1 MSYNGP
7 VRSKGFPL
15 NVIPISCLKKTII
28 ACVCV
33 VVASLS
39 FVLALPSTAYALEEG
54 PLSGDSSAPVL
65 EGNTDASVSIG
76 ASHPVNGWEYDVV
89 SDQWSYY
96 QNSTLVKGW
105 LYVGGFWYWFDDEGI
120 MAVGLTECGTQ
131 TYYLNMGNDASTPYG
146 AMKTGWAVCDDG
158 WRFFSVSGA
167 MERCWLFDGSNWY
180 WLDSETGVMATGVTQ
195 CGSRRYCFNASG
207 SMVVGWA
214 CDGGVWYYAAPSG
227 ELRSGWQYIWGAW
240 YWLDPSTKAMATGLV
255 NDGSNLYAMGASG
268 AMQTGWTLVDSAWY
282 HAGPSGVLDAG
293 WYWDGSSWYW
303 LDPGTR
309 VMATGWLSINGSNY
323 YLDGSRGG
331 RMATGWVLD
340 GDLWY
345 WLFSSG
351 AQMRGGWLHS
361 GGAWYW
367 IDSATGAM
375 ATGLVDDGSNFYVM
389 GASGAMQTGW
399 AQSDGVW
406 YHAAGSGVLD
416 TGWYWDGAHWYWLD
430 LETRAM
436 ATGEFEA
443 YGDHYYSL
451 ADGAI
456 QMSGWAPYGDGLAL
470 LKSNGAVIF
479 VAGKNASGAP
489 VVQSGAQSTVRGDS
503 WEQALPGF
511 FSVDGK
517 TFYANADGELQSGW
531 VCLGD
536 SHYFFDSDYVMQTG
550 WCWDGSSWYW
560 LDSDGSMTTGWRSIS
575 GSWYFFDDSGI
586 MATGWKQCGEAW
598 YFFNDSGSMRTGWL
612 SWGGA
617 WYYLDSSGAMR
628 TGWLHDGSAWY
639 WLDEA
644 TGRMASSGWY
654 DCDGARSWFNAS
666 GVWIDASG
674 SVLGVSRQRLL
685 EQLISHENDSY
696 YLGTRYDTSL
706 SPVSCIYPNG
716 EPRSDGF
723 TGMNCGGFVSHVYA
737 KAGGDLSKI
746 ANSQSN
752 SPWPGGPGRGSFCN
766 AYRWYGYAIDSGATV
781 LQFNSVSELLAS
793 GQARKGDLVFFYP
806 FNPYSTDCH
815 IGFFWGDTPY
825 ENRFWHSFGGM
836 GNSIS
841 EFVSDGP
848 SWVILMR

>member
-1 MSYNGP
+1 M
-7 VRSKGFPL
+7 
-15 NVIPISCLKKTII
+15 NVIRVSCLKKAAI
-28 ACVCV
+28 ARICA

-39 FVLALPSTAYALEEG
+39 FALALPAAAYGSEEEALV
-54 PLSGDSSAPVL
+54 GDSSVPALGGNADAPV
-65 EGNTDASVSIG
+65 SIET
-76 ASHPVNGWEYDVV
+76 SHPVNGWEYD
-89 SDQWSYY
+89 QSYDRWFY
-96 QNSTLVKGW
+96 YRESVLVKGW
-105 LYVGGFWYWFDDEGI
+105 LYVGGFWYWFDDDGI
-120 MAVGLTECGTQ
+120 MTVGLTECGSQ
-131 TYYLNMGNDASTPYG
+131 TYYLNTGSDTSIPCG
-146 AMKTGWAVCDDG
+146 AMKTGWVACDDG
-158 WRFFSVSGA
+158 WRFFDVSGA

-195 CGSRRYCFNASG
+195 CGSSSYCFNASG

-227 ELRSGWQYIWGAW
+227 ELQGGWQYVWGAW

-268 AMQTGWTLVDSAWY
+268 AMQTGWALVDGAWY
-282 HAGPSGVLDAG
+282 HAAESGVLDAG
-293 WYWDGSSWYW
+293 WYWDGS
-303 LDPGTR
+303 
-309 VMATGWLSINGSNY
+309 
-323 YLDGSRGG
+323 
-331 RMATGWVLD
+331 
-340 GDLWY
+340 
-345 WLFSSG
+345 
-351 AQMRGGWLHS
+351 
-361 GGAWYW
+361 
-367 IDSATGAM
+367 
-375 ATGLVDDGSNFYVM
+375 
-389 GASGAMQTGW
+389 
-399 AQSDGVW
+399 
-406 YHAAGSGVLD
+406 
-416 TGWYWDGAHWYWLD
+416 HWYWLD

-443 YGDHYYSL
+443 YGEHYYAF
-451 ADGAI
+451 ADGSI
-456 QMSGWAPYGDGLAL
+456 QMSGWAPCGEGLAL

-503 WEQALPGF
+503 WEQTLPGF

-531 VCLGD
+531 VRIGD
-536 SHYFFDSDYVMQTG
+536 SFHFFDSDYVMQTG
-550 WCWDGSSWYW
+550 WYWGGSSWYW
-560 LDSDGSMTTGWRSIS
+560 LDSDGSMATGWRSIS
-575 GSWYFFDDSGI
+575 GSWYFF
-586 MATGWKQCGEAW
+586 
-598 YFFNDSGSMRTGWL
+598 NDSGSMCTGWL

-617 WYYLDSSGAMR
+617 WYYLDSSGAMQ
-628 TGWLHDGSAWY
+628 TGWLHYDSAWY
-639 WLDEA
+639 WLDEV

-654 DCDGARSWFNAS
+654 DCDGTCSWFNAS
-666 GVWIDASG
+666 GVWVDASG

-706 SPVSCIYPNG
+706 IPVCCTYPNG

-723 TGMNCGGFVSHVYA
+723 TGMNCGGFVSHAYA

-746 ANSQSN
+746 ANDQSN

-766 AYRWYGYAIDSGATV
+766 AYRWYGYALDSGATV

-793 GQARKGDLVFFYP
+793 GEARKGDLVFFYP

>member
-1 MSYNGP
+1 
-7 VRSKGFPL
+7 
-15 NVIPISCLKKTII
+15 
-28 ACVCV
+28 
-33 VVASLS
+33 
-39 FVLALPSTAYALEEG
+39 
-54 PLSGDSSAPVL
+54 
-65 EGNTDASVSIG
+65 
-76 ASHPVNGWEYDVV
+76 
-89 SDQWSYY
+89 
-96 QNSTLVKGW
+96 
-105 LYVGGFWYWFDDEGI
+105 
-120 MAVGLTECGTQ
+120 MAVGLTECGGGR
-131 TYYLNMGNDASTPYG
+131 YLLNAGDDASIPYG
-146 AMKTGWAVCDDG
+146 AMRLGWAACDDG
-158 WRFFSVSGA
+158 WRFFNASGA
-167 MERCWLFDGSNWY
+167 MERCWLLDGSNWY
-180 WLDSETGVMATGVTQ
+180 WLDPETGIMATGATL
-195 CGSRRYCFNASG
+195 CGSSSYCFDAVG
-207 SMVVGWA
+207 TMVFGWA
-214 CDGGVWYYAAPSG
+214 YDRGTWYYADSSG
-227 ELRSGWQYIWGAW
+227 ELQSGWLYKWGAW

-268 AMQTGWTLVDSAWY
+268 AMQTGWAFVDGVWY
-282 HAGPSGVLDAG
+282 YAAESGVLDAG
-293 WYWDGSSWYW
+293 WYWDGSHWYW
-303 LDPGTR
+303 LDP
-309 VMATGWLSINGSNY
+309 
-323 YLDGSRGG
+323 
-331 RMATGWVLD
+331 
-340 GDLWY
+340 
-345 WLFSSG
+345 
-351 AQMRGGWLHS
+351 
-361 GGAWYW
+361 
-367 IDSATGAM
+367 
-375 ATGLVDDGSNFYVM
+375 
-389 GASGAMQTGW
+389 
-399 AQSDGVW
+399 
-406 YHAAGSGVLD
+406 
-416 TGWYWDGAHWYWLD
+416 
-430 LETRAM
+430 ETRAM

-443 YGDHYYSL
+443 YGDHYYAQ

-456 QMSGWAPYGDGLAL
+456 QMSGWAPCGEGLAL
-470 LKSNGAVIF
+470 LQSNGAVIF

-531 VCLGD
+531 VCIGD
-536 SHYFFDSDYVMQTG
+536 SLHFFDSDYVMQTG
-550 WCWDGSSWYW
+550 WYWDGSSWYW
-560 LDSDGSMTTGWRSIS
+560 LDSDGSK
-575 GSWYFFDDSGI
+575 
-586 MATGWKQCGEAW
+586 A
-598 YFFNDSGSMRTGWL
+598 
-612 SWGGA
+612 
-617 WYYLDSSGAMR
+617 

-654 DCDGARSWFNAS
+654 DCDGTLSWFNAS
-666 GVWIDASG
+666 GVWVDTSG

-706 SPVSCIYPNG
+706 SPVSCTYPNG

-793 GQARKGDLVFFYP
+793 GKARKGDLVFFYP

>member
-146 AMKTGWAVCDDG
+146 AM
-158 WRFFSVSGA
+158 
-167 MERCWLFDGSNWY
+167 
-180 WLDSETGVMATGVTQ
+180 
-195 CGSRRYCFNASG
+195 
-207 SMVVGWA
+207 
-214 CDGGVWYYAAPSG
+214 
-227 ELRSGWQYIWGAW
+227 
-240 YWLDPSTKAMATGLV
+240 
-255 NDGSNLYAMGASG
+255 
-268 AMQTGWTLVDSAWY
+268 
-282 HAGPSGVLDAG
+282 
-293 WYWDGSSWYW
+293 
-303 LDPGTR
+303 
-309 VMATGWLSINGSNY
+309 
-323 YLDGSRGG
+323 
-331 RMATGWVLD
+331 
-340 GDLWY
+340 
-345 WLFSSG
+345 
-351 AQMRGGWLHS
+351 
-361 GGAWYW
+361 
-367 IDSATGAM
+367 
-375 ATGLVDDGSNFYVM
+375 
-389 GASGAMQTGW
+389 QTGW

-531 VCLGD
+531 VCIGD
-536 SHYFFDSDYVMQTG
+536 LHYFFDSDYVMQTG

>member
-131 TYYLNMGNDASTPYG
+131 TYYLNMGNDASTPY
-146 AMKTGWAVCDDG
+146 
-158 WRFFSVSGA
+158 
-167 MERCWLFDGSNWY
+167 
-180 WLDSETGVMATGVTQ
+180 
-195 CGSRRYCFNASG
+195 
-207 SMVVGWA
+207 
-214 CDGGVWYYAAPSG
+214 
-227 ELRSGWQYIWGAW
+227 
-240 YWLDPSTKAMATGLV
+240 
-255 NDGSNLYAMGASG
+255 
-268 AMQTGWTLVDSAWY
+268 
-282 HAGPSGVLDAG
+282 
-293 WYWDGSSWYW
+293 
-303 LDPGTR
+303 
-309 VMATGWLSINGSNY
+309 
-323 YLDGSRGG
+323 
-331 RMATGWVLD
+331 
-340 GDLWY
+340 
-345 WLFSSG
+345 
-351 AQMRGGWLHS
+351 
-361 GGAWYW
+361 
-367 IDSATGAM
+367 
-375 ATGLVDDGSNFYVM
+375 
-389 GASGAMQTGW
+389 GAMQTGW

>member
-1 MSYNGP
+1 
-7 VRSKGFPL
+7 
-15 NVIPISCLKKTII
+15 
-28 ACVCV
+28 
-33 VVASLS
+33 
-39 FVLALPSTAYALEEG
+39 
-54 PLSGDSSAPVL
+54 
-65 EGNTDASVSIG
+65 
-76 ASHPVNGWEYDVV
+76 
-89 SDQWSYY
+89 
-96 QNSTLVKGW
+96 
-105 LYVGGFWYWFDDEGI
+105 
-120 MAVGLTECGTQ
+120 MA
-131 TYYLNMGNDASTPYG
+131 
-146 AMKTGWAVCDDG
+146 
-158 WRFFSVSGA
+158 
-167 MERCWLFDGSNWY
+167 
-180 WLDSETGVMATGVTQ
+180 
-195 CGSRRYCFNASG
+195 
-207 SMVVGWA
+207 VGWA

-227 ELRSGWQYIWGAW
+227 ELQGGWRYVWGAW

-255 NDGSNLYAMGASG
+255 NDGSSLYAMGASG
-268 AMQTGWTLVDSAWY
+268 AMETGWALVDGAWY
-282 HAGPSGVLDAG
+282 HAAESGVLDVG
-293 WYWDGSSWYW
+293 WYWGGS
-303 LDPGTR
+303 
-309 VMATGWLSINGSNY
+309 
-323 YLDGSRGG
+323 
-331 RMATGWVLD
+331 
-340 GDLWY
+340 
-345 WLFSSG
+345 
-351 AQMRGGWLHS
+351 Q
-361 GGAWYW
+361 
-367 IDSATGAM
+367 
-375 ATGLVDDGSNFYVM
+375 
-389 GASGAMQTGW
+389 
-399 AQSDGVW
+399 
-406 YHAAGSGVLD
+406 
-416 TGWYWDGAHWYWLD
+416 WYWLD

-443 YGDHYYSL
+443 YGDRYYAL

-456 QMSGWAPYGDGLAL
+456 QMSGWAPCGEGLAL

-503 WEQALPGF
+503 WEQTLPGF

-531 VCLGD
+531 VRIGD
-536 SHYFFDSDYVMQTG
+536 SHYFFDSDYAMQTG
-550 WCWDGSSWYW
+550 WYWDGSSWYW
-560 LDSDGSMTTGWRSIS
+560 LDSDGSMATGWRLIS
-575 GSWYFFDDSGI
+575 GSWYFFDDSGA

-598 YFFNDSGSMRTGWL
+598 YFFRSSGSMETGWL

-617 WYYLDSSGAMR
+617 WYYLDSSGAMQ
-628 TGWLHDGSAWY
+628 TGWLHYGSAWY

-654 DCDGARSWFNAS
+654 DCDGTCSWFNAS
-666 GVWIDASG
+666 GVWVDASG

-685 EQLISHENDSY
+685 EQLISHENDPY

-706 SPVSCIYPNG
+706 SPVCCTYPNG

-723 TGMNCGGFVSHVYA
+723 TGMNCGGFVSHAYA

-746 ANSQSN
+746 ANDQSN

-766 AYRWYGYAIDSGATV
+766 AYRWYGYALDSGATV

-793 GQARKGDLVFFYP
+793 GEARKGDLVFFYP